1 MSETYQRVLESKPVN
16 RQAALV
22 TSGGSDVPAPPA
34 FAELDPLDLKR
45 QARLL
50 RNATGEPLRKCRD
63 AIAKQARYASFD
75 HYVRVLQSRDEYKN
89 YQDLIARKRAKRAAK
104 RHAERLAVESRQV
117 EGE

>member
-22 TSGGSDVPAPPA
+22 TSGGSDVPAPHA

-50 RNATGEPLRKCRD
+50 RNAAGEPLSKCRD
-63 AIAKQARYASFD
+63 VIAKQVGYESFA
-75 HYVRVLQSRDEYKN
+75 HYVRVLQSRCEYTN
-89 YQDLIARKRAKRAAK
+89 HQDFLARKRAKKAAK
-104 RHAERLAVESRQV
+104 RHAERLAVKSNQGVRV
-117 EGE
+117 